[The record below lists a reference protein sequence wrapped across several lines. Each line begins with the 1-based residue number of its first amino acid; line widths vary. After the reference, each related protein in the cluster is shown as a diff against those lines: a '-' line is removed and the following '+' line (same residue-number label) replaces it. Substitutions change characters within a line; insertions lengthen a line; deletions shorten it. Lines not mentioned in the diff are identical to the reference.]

1 MSQNS
6 TNSSLHIKRLVLAA
20 MFLAVGFLLP
30 FLTAQNQQL
39 GQMLLL
45 MHLPVFLCGLI
56 CGWKF
61 GGLVGFI
68 LPISRSLIM
77 GMPPMF
83 PVAFAMAFELAAY
96 GIVVAIV
103 YALLKKRNI
112 LTLYIAIIAAM
123 LVGRVIWGLLMWIQL
138 TAGDG
143 MFTLQAFLTGAFVN
157 AWPGIIVQ
165 LVLIPIII
173 FALERAKLI
182 PLK

>member
-1 MSQNS
+1 MSKNS
-6 TNSSLHIKRLVLAA
+6 TSSSLEIKRLVLAA

-30 FLTAQNQQL
+30 FLT
-39 GQMLLL
+39 GQVPQFGMMLLPL
-45 MHLPVFLCGLI
+45 HLPVFLCGLI
-56 CGWKF
+56 CGWKY
-61 GGLVGFI
+61 GGIVGVV
-68 LPISRSLIM
+68 LPISRSLII

-83 PVAFAMAFELAAY
+83 PMAFAMAFELAAY

-103 YALLKKRNI
+103 YVLLKKRNI

-123 LVGRVIWGLLMWIQL
+123 LVGRFMWGLLMWIQL

-143 MFTLQAFLTGAFVN
+143 MFTLQAFWMGAFVN